1 MDMFGRLAI
10 LLTVLTVG
18 LSPTQA
24 LAAPSE
30 DVSSTH
36 TALVASYT
44 ALRAVIATWPN
55 LEAQLQALDRRFA
68 AECPLAGLGSPEN
81 GPEGRMAYEVT
92 GALWAVGYHADAGIA
107 QRFIRTVSPLRWT
120 NGALTRRMHAFITGL
135 REMIALQVPN
145 LCGEAR
151 SWSTSGF
158 QTVPQSAL
166 QYDQHVEAINVEVP
180 SPEIVAKYVQ
190 PADRQL
196 FARVQHLLVRFEE
209 LEFTTGQRAW
219 YHLLEILGLNP

>member
-1 MDMFGRLAI
+1 MLRYLAI
-10 LLTVLTVG
+10 PIAALALG
-18 LSPTQA
+18 LSPAQA

-44 ALRAVIATWPN
+44 ALHSIVATWPN
-55 LEAQLQALDRRFA
+55 LEAQLRALDQRFA
-68 AECPLAGLGSPEN
+68 AECPRAGLGSPEN
-81 GPEGRMAYEVT
+81 EPEGRMAYELT
-92 GALWAVGYHADAGIA
+92 GALWAVGYHADARIA
-107 QRFIRTVSPLRWT
+107 QRFIRTVSPLKWT
-120 NGALTRRMHAFITGL
+120 DGALTRRMHAFITGL

-145 LCGEAR
+145 LCGEVR
-151 SWSTSGF
+151 SWSSSGF

-166 QYDQHVEAINVEVP
+166 RYDQHVEAIDVEIP
-180 SPEIVAKYVQ
+180 SPGLVAKYVQ

-196 FARVQHLLVRFEE
+196 FARVKHLLVRFEE
-209 LEFTTGQRAW
+209 LEFTVGQREW